1 MPRSQSNGE
10 EPRNGPPGVPPTS
23 LSSSDAESPDP
34 LMEAEAL
41 RSLLHDA
48 QLRLGRL
55 LAALKQQRRH
65 NRALRAAMDSLR
77 GLRLDR

>member
-10 EPRNGPPGVPPTS
+10 EPRTGPAGIPPTPM
-23 LSSSDAESPDP
+23 SSSEAEPPDP

-48 QLRLGRL
+48 QMRLGRL

>member
-10 EPRNGPPGVPPTS
+10 ELRNGPADVPTS
-23 LSSSDAESPDP
+23 PIATSDAESPDP

-65 NRALRAAMDSLR
+65 NRALRATMDSLR

>member
-1 MPRSQSNGE
+1 MPRSQNNGDDS
-10 EPRNGPPGVPPTS
+10 RNGPPRVSPPS
-23 LSSSDAESPDP
+23 LSASDAEPPDP
-34 LMEAEAL
+34 LMEVEAL

-48 QLRLGRL
+48 QMRLGRL

>member
-1 MPRSQSNGE
+1 
-10 EPRNGPPGVPPTS
+10 V
-23 LSSSDAESPDP
+23 SSSEAEPLDP

-48 QLRLGRL
+48 QLRLNRL

>member
-1 MPRSQSNGE
+1 M
-10 EPRNGPPGVPPTS
+10 VPPPTPEPNS
-23 LSSSDAESPDP
+23 EAEPPDP

-41 RSLLHDA
+41 RALLHDA

-65 NRALRAAMDSLR
+65 NRALHAAMDSLR